1 MVVNIIVEDVDGV
14 RFSFGLMIFV
24 NYSLKKIIIENNLKM
39 KLFKENCVVCVVCV
53 L

>member
-14 RFSFGLMIFV
+14 WFSFRLMIFV

-39 KLFKENCVVCVVCV
+39 KLFKENCVVCDVFV